1 MAEGEKTEQ
10 ATPKKRRD
18 ERKKGNIFFSNDA
31 VSVVVM
37 LVGFFVL
44 NLCSL
49 WIVETTYGF
58 LKYCME
64 LAQAPLQS
72 ASGINEGLFVEFLFA
87 FGKAALP
94 VMAAVALAGIAA
106 TFAQTQMLV
115 TGESLKPKFNRL
127 NPLQGFKNL
136 FSARSLVDALKNL
149 FKISILLIL
158 IFQYVKNLVDIF
170 LKYLHTDL
178 TAACAHLFENCFML
192 SMQIGVAFTVLAGF
206 DIFYQWWQYEKN
218 LRMSKEEIK
227 EEYKQ
232 MEGDPKVKGK
242 IKELQRKMAQSRM
255 MQQVPQA
262 DVVVR
267 NPTHFAVA
275 LRYRPE
281 IDGAP
286 VVLAKGQDELALRI
300 VRIAEENK
308 ITVVENV
315 PLARALYA
323 TTELNQEIPPELYNA
338 VAEVMV
344 YLYKINQTQR

>member
-49 WIVETTYGF
+49 WTVEATYGF
-58 LKYCME
+58 LEYCME
-64 LAQAPLQS
+64 LAQVPLQS
-72 ASGINEGLFVEFLFA
+72 ASGINEQLLVEFLFA

-94 VMAAVALAGIAA
+94 AMGAVTLAGIIA
-106 TFAQTQMLV
+106 TFAQTQLLV
-115 TGESLKPKFNRL
+115 TGESLKPKFSRL

-149 FKISILLIL
+149 FKICILLIL
-158 IFQYVKNLVDIF
+158 IFQYVRNLVDIF

-192 SMQIGVAFTVLAGF
+192 SMQIGLAFAVLAGF

-218 LRMSKEEIK
+218 LRMTKEEIK

-281 IDGAP
+281 IDSAP

-300 VRIAEENK
+300 VRVAEENK